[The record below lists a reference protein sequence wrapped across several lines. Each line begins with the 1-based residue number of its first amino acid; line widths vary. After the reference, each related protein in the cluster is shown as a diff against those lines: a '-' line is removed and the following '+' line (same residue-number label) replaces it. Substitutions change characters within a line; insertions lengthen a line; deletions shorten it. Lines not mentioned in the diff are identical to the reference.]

1 VGELSWNALETFESR
16 IDRAMVSALRNGDRS
31 GFEIWKRLGA
41 EEGAAGL
48 LAERDLYPT
57 LYRLEAEGL
66 LQSDWHEGEQTR
78 RTYRLTSTALQRAE
92 ENGWPARAFQGKSGR
107 PNENARTGRT
117 VSPDPESG
125 SWSVPPKVPSVAT
138 APPSTAP
145 PARVRMGPTGDSRP
159 RSAQPALAPSDGGD
173 VGSAAIARYA
183 DEMGAALDL
192 FIVVDR
198 SAAGSAFVAKGT
210 VDLAKLPPYGQWWVV
225 AVATGPSGNEQRG
238 P

>member
-1 VGELSWNALETFESR
+1 
-16 IDRAMVSALRNGDRS
+16 
-31 GFEIWKRLGA
+31 
-41 EEGAAGL
+41 
-48 LAERDLYPT
+48 
-57 LYRLEAEGL
+57 LEAEGL

-78 RTYRLTSTALQRAE
+78 RTYPLTSTALQRAE
-92 ENGWPARAFQGKSGR
+92 ENGWPAGAYQGKSGR

-125 SWSVPPKVPSVAT
+125 SWSMPPKVASVAT

-159 RSAQPALAPSDGGD
+159 CSAQPALAPSDGGD
-173 VGSAAIARYA
+173 IGSAAIARYA
-183 DEMGAALDL
+183 DELGAALGL

-198 SAAGSAFVAKGT
+198 SAAGPAFVAKWT

-225 AVATGPSGNEQRG
+225 AVATGPSGERTARAVTIQTGVSPDPGNALTWLISKL
-238 P
+238 